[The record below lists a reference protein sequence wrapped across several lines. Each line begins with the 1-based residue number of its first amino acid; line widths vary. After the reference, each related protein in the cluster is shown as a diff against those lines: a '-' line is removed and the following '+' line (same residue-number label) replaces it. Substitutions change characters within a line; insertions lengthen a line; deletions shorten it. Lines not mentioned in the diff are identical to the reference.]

1 MILGLL
7 YHRIWSS
14 DPGNGREVGI
24 NQTEICIADFVS
36 SKSADGEGVGF
47 EASIPNLFTREQ
59 GTSNTVSKTRDF
71 FTQQRGT
78 IVVSEAL
85 CLTHRVDI
93 RKKQFGTNKFT

>member
-1 MILGLL
+1 M
-7 YHRIWSS
+7 
-14 DPGNGREVGI
+14 
-24 NQTEICIADFVS
+24 F
-36 SKSADGEGVGF
+36 SKSTDGEGVGF

-93 RKKQFGTNKFT
+93 RKKQF